1 MFTKTILEDL
11 QMILRKR
18 VKLESLP
25 DGSPFLI
32 GGMENDFYCLYLVRG
47 GDSTCKVQGFKR
59 SDSGNFTHFLDFF
72 SPATEVNYDDSRVML
87 TISKDGELSIPKE
100 YQPVKDKD
108 KEETEKP
115 EKKKKQKAI
124 KALKPIKD
132 NDMNTIKQK
141 AGRPK
146 KHTIS
151 LPKNQT
157 FTIDEIAKTFGVKKF
172 VINNEIARVK
182 KENPSALQIVGSL
195 PNTKGKPAKVFKLI

>member
-1 MFTKTILEDL
+1 
-11 QMILRKR
+11 MISRKR
-18 VKLESLP
+18 IRLENLP
-25 DGSPFLI
+25 DGSPFVI
-32 GGMENDFYCLYLVRG
+32 GGLENSFYCLYLVRG
-47 GDSTCKVQGFKR
+47 GDSTCKVQGFKKN
-59 SDSGNFTHFLDFF
+59 DSGNFTHFIDFF
-72 SPATEVNYDDSRVML
+72 SPATEVNYDDKRTML
-87 TISKDGELSIPKE
+87 SISKDGELSIPKE
-100 YQPVKDKD
+100 YLPVKD

-115 EKKKKQKAI
+115 EKKKKEKIDKPI